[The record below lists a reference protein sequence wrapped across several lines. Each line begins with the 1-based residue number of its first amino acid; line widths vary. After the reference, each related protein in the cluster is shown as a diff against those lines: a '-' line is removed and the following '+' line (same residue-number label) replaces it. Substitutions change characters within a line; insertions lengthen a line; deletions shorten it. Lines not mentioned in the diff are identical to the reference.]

1 MQNRSM
7 DIEPKSGS
15 TSFFQNKSAVL
26 NKREQAYEEKLKRR
40 ELYNKE
46 LFGVDPTEN
55 AKNYNPFYDNSYKSN
70 LSTSQVLPESD
81 SLVQQRNEAKP
92 EKVKIEEPNQ
102 RNDKKDQMI
111 QTDERF
117 FPEAKQNIEIGK
129 KQEKQKVVYKPFFD
143 EQTDHRIF
151 QKIKEDYNSFV
162 RNEGNGSFEENIPT
176 SVTARYNLH
185 KGGMEPQQNTERN
198 NEQSF
203 LEDPG
208 KKYKKNTHSLDTE
221 FQRKKSEQKAYA
233 DQLSQMVMIYYL
245 WRDLKFVYRLKRSHK
260 KNTLKKKRIT

>member
-7 DIEPKSGS
+7 DIGPKSGP

-55 AKNYNPFYDNSYKSN
+55 AQNYNPFYDNSYKSN
-70 LSTSQVLPESD
+70 LSTSQLLPESD

-92 EKVKIEEPNQ
+92 ERVKIEEPNQ
-102 RNDKKDQMI
+102 RNEKKDQMI

-117 FPEAKQNIEIGK
+117 FPEEKQNLEIGR

-151 QKIKEDYNSFV
+151 QKIKEDYKSFV
-162 RNEGNGSFEENIPT
+162 RNEGKSDFEEKIPT
-176 SVTARYNLH
+176 SVPARYNLH
-185 KGGMEPQQNTERN
+185 KGGMEPQQNAERN

-233 DQLSQMVMIYYL
+233 DQLTQMVMIYFLLKYL
-245 WRDLKFVYRLKRSHK
+245 KLF
-260 KNTLKKKRIT
+260 